1 MTSPASYYRENVT
14 WVGTLDRRLSAIAD
28 LVVGRGPR
36 RVLDIGCG
44 QGVLLDELATRLP
57 AESQL
62 VGLDVVPPPAAA
74 PWRGVTGD
82 IATRLPFADSSFD
95 VVVAG
100 EVIEHVP
107 HPDLMLSEIR
117 RVLAPGG
124 RLVLSTPNMVGWAN
138 RVLVPFGIQPL
149 FTETSSEVHLGRRWR
164 VLGQGNQVQG
174 HLKVFSHRALR
185 EILERTGFTI
195 VRTLGMPGEFP
206 APVDRVDRLCA
217 RFPSIASDL
226 LVVAEPAATI
236 PHAPPPRRKDDL
248 PTTAAARDEKNR
260 DEKHHA

>member
-1 MTSPASYYRENVT
+1 MSSVSDYYRGNIT

-28 LVVGRGPR
+28 EVVSR
-36 RVLDIGCG
+36 RPARTLDLGCG
-44 QGVLLDELATRLP
+44 EGVLLGTLASRLP
-57 AESQL
+57 EDSLL
-62 VGLDVVPPPAAA
+62 VGMDVVPPPLGARWLA
-74 PWRGVTGD
+74 VTGD
-82 IATRLPFADSSFD
+82 IASSLPFADDSFD

-107 HPDLMLSEIR
+107 HPDLLLSEIR
-117 RVLAPGG
+117 RVLAPSG
-124 RLVLSTPNMVGWAN
+124 RLVLSTPNIVGWAN
-138 RVLVPFGIQPL
+138 RVLVPLGIQPL

-195 VRTLGMPGEFP
+195 QRTCGMPGEFP
-206 APVDRVDRLCA
+206 SPVDRVDRLCA

-226 LVVAEPAATI
+226 LIVAGPTDLPDAR
-236 PHAPPPRRKDDL
+236 PPRRKDYR
-248 PTTAAARDEKNR
+248 PATGTSPNR
-260 DEKHHA
+260 STENHV